1 MSLTRGSSSNF
12 PCTRCLIPAG
22 EQGDPSGH
30 GDARTS
36 ASMQAVIQDARQQDL
51 VKDREALLKS
61 FGLRDIDVRFI
72 FLFVSCPHLS
82 SS

>member
-1 MSLTRGSSSNF
+1 
-12 PCTRCLIPAG
+12 
-22 EQGDPSGH
+22 
-30 GDARTS
+30 
-36 ASMQAVIQDARQQDL
+36 MQAVIQDARQQDL

-61 FGLRDIDVRFI
+61 FGLQDIDVRFI